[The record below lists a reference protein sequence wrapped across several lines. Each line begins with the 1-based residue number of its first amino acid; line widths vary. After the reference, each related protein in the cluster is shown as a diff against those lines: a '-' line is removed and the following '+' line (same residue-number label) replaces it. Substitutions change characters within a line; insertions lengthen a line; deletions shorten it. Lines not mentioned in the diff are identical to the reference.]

1 MGLDVDLWMLKRMP
15 GYARPL
21 IIEPCNAEVV
31 ENRLNALIARLRLFL
46 LIRTYKLG
54 TDLWTLI

>member
-1 MGLDVDLWMLKRMP
+1 MVLDVDLWMLKSLP

-31 ENRLNALIARLRLFL
+31 ENRSNALIARLRLFL

-54 TDLWTLI
+54 TDRWTLI

>member
-1 MGLDVDLWMLKRMP
+1 MVLDVDLWMLKRMP

-46 LIRTYKLG
+46 LIRT
-54 TDLWTLI
+54 

>member
-1 MGLDVDLWMLKRMP
+1 MVLDVDLWMLKRML

-21 IIEPCNAEVV
+21 IIELCNAEVV

-54 TDLWTLI
+54 TDRWTLI